1 MERLTCWG
9 IWSIKSYTI
18 SVAKMT
24 GVGFS
29 DCWEQHNKEQHT
41 LCVIFTWQIHQV
53 INIIFWCESILIHH
67 SSGICRREVSC
78 MKLDGHG
85 STIHQLVSLDKYSIR
100 TKISHQRQT
109 SDIVSPVSWINTLEL
124 WWNLILVETHEQFQH
139 LSFHDGWYKNM
150 TTERTRLWFTLFSR
164 IYHSIDSWWKTC
176 SEKSRAGKS
185 AIQDLGSMSTSGYLG
200 V

>member
-1 MERLTCWG
+1 
-9 IWSIKSYTI
+9 
-18 SVAKMT
+18 MT

-41 LCVIFTWQIHQV
+41 LCVIFTWQPHQV
-53 INIIFWCESILIHH
+53 INIIFWCESILISH

-85 STIHQLVSLDKYSIR
+85 STIYQLVSLDKYSIR

-124 WWNLILVETHEQFQH
+124 GWNLILVETQ
-139 LSFHDGWYKNM
+139 LSRWMIKKYDNWKN
-150 TTERTRLWFTLFSR
+150 
-164 IYHSIDSWWKTC
+164 
-176 SEKSRAGKS
+176 S
-185 AIQDLGSMSTSGYLG
+185 ALAHIILQDLPFNWQLVKKMFWKVSCWKKCYSRSWFYVNQWILG
-200 V
+200 GVMLMMIVFEKQDDW